1 MRPTKL
7 VMCAFGPYPTRTE
20 IDMERLGTSGLYLI
34 TGDTGAG
41 KTTIFDAISYAL
53 YGEASGGAREPDMLR
68 SKYAAP
74 ETATYVELT
83 FRYGD
88 KEYFIRRNPQYERPG
103 RKTAQRAE
111 AELHYP
117 DGRIVSKQREVN
129 QAVRDILGVDRH
141 QFSQIAMIAQGDFLK
156 LLHADT
162 DARKAIFRNLFKTDL
177 YRELQEQLKRE
188 ASDSAALYADMESQL
203 LRWMGELCFADDSDY
218 RAELTEIIGSTVHA
232 ERALELGALV
242 IDEDRLRERKLNDE
256 IASCDKELQSIA
268 ALMSKAEERE
278 KTKALLTDADV
289 RLKQLYEQRETLMER
304 ADSTEKQLVQAD
316 KLGEEITLLRSRLP
330 DYSERDR
337 CREKLVQATKEHE
350 DNRSEI
356 ALIFSQLEKEKL
368 SADKL
373 RKEHD
378 SLEGVAEERE
388 RINAEVEKLTER
400 AEAVKALLGELRSYS
415 TLCRELEA
423 IQADYISARDE
434 AETLQDEYKKKSRLF
449 LDEQAG
455 ILAESLCEGSPCP
468 VCGSTVHPCV
478 AVKSVKAPTKAQ
490 VEKAQKAADSAAAS
504 MAELSSAAAAKSGA
518 AEKQRDTVE
527 KEMKRLFGI
536 SDIDNAEEYTLSQYE
551 NINTEMTAA
560 RQRLKLESER
570 AKRREELSEQIPK
583 SDAKILELQES
594 YSERRSH
601 SFVLE
606 AEIKSLGVQLSK
618 LSEALV
624 FESEREAESHILG
637 LEKQRDRIKSDHSDA
652 QRALKEC
659 DSNVSSTMGIIDA
672 LKVRLSE
679 LPESDMDELQK
690 QASMLS
696 AAKEKALEKCRNVSS
711 RLTTNEKACA
721 QTAQCRKELL
731 SLGERLAWVK
741 SLSDTAN
748 GNVSGKEK
756 IMLETYVQTSFF
768 DRILARANTRLM
780 VLTSGQYELT
790 RRRVAEDLRSQ
801 SGLELDVIDHYNGT
815 HRSVRSLS
823 GGESFKA
830 SLALALGMSD
840 EIQASAGGVRFDSLF
855 VDEGFGSL
863 DEDSLTQAIKALS
876 TLTEGGRLVGIIS
889 HVAELKERIDR
900 QLIVRKAKDSGSKVE
915 IRI

>member
-1 MRPTKL
+1 
-7 VMCAFGPYPTRTE
+7 
-20 IDMERLGTSGLYLI
+20 
-34 TGDTGAG
+34 
-41 KTTIFDAISYAL
+41 
-53 YGEASGGAREPDMLR
+53 
-68 SKYAAP
+68 
-74 ETATYVELT
+74 
-83 FRYGD
+83 
-88 KEYFIRRNPQYERPG
+88 
-103 RKTAQRAE
+103 
-111 AELHYP
+111 
-117 DGRIVSKQREVN
+117 RIVSKQREVN

-162 DARKAIFRNLFKTDL
+162 DSRKAIFRNLFKTDL

-188 ASDSAALYADMESQL
+188 ASDSAALYADMEAQV
-203 LRWMGELCFADDSDY
+203 LRWMGELCCADDSECQ
-218 RAELTEIIGSTVHA
+218 AELTEISGSTVHA
-232 ERALELGALV
+232 DRVSELGALV
-242 IDEDRLRERKLNDE
+242 IDEDRLKERKLNDE

-278 KTKALLTDADV
+278 KTKAQLTDADV

-304 ADSTEKQLVQAD
+304 ADSTEKQLLQAD

-337 CREKLVQATKEHE
+337 CREKLVRTEKEQT
-350 DNRSEI
+350 DNGNEI
-356 ALIFSQLEKEKL
+356 ALVFSQLEKEKL
-368 SADKL
+368 FSDKL

-378 SLEGVAEERE
+378 ALEGAAEERE
-388 RINAEVEKLTER
+388 RTSAEVEKLTER
-400 AEAVKALLGELRSYS
+400 AEAVKALLDELRSYS
-415 TLCRELEA
+415 TLCRELET

-434 AETLQDEYKKKSRLF
+434 ADALQDVYKKKSRLF

-455 ILAESLCEGSPCP
+455 ILAEGLCEGSPCP

-518 AEKQRDTVE
+518 AEKQRDLVK
-527 KEMKRLFGI
+527 KEMERLFGS

-551 NINTEMTAA
+551 DISAEMTAA

-583 SDAKILELQES
+583 SDEKIHELQES

-606 AEIKSLGVQLSK
+606 AEIKSLGEQLSK
-618 LSEALV
+618 LSEALA

-659 DSNVSSTMGIIDA
+659 DSNVSGTMGIIDA

-679 LPESDMDELQK
+679 LPESDMAELQK

-696 AAKEKALEKCRNVSS
+696 AAKEKALGECRNVSS
-711 RLTTNEKACA
+711 RLKTNEKACA

-756 IMLETYVQTSFF
+756 IMLETYVQTAFF

-900 QLIVRKAKDSGSKVE
+900 QLIVRKSKDSGSNVV